1 MRIIK
6 YTYVDVHYNENEQ
19 KSADQIMKYLKRLGY
34 NLEVRDDGGHHDFCD
49 QYMKYAKILNDERQP
64 ANQVEMLTAI
74 IMEIL
79 IIITNINKP
88 QIVSKMP
95 DTVIC
100 YIHCQAQLIMNKALL
115 KRIEELFTEKLQAK
129 TGWGRNEILAAYKEA
144 VSEAILEMLDT

>member
-1 MRIIK
+1 MASSR
-6 YTYVDVHYNENEQ
+6 T
-19 KSADQIMKYLKRLGY
+19 R
-34 NLEVRDDGGHHDFCD
+34 
-49 QYMKYAKILNDERQP
+49 
-64 ANQVEMLTAI
+64 
-74 IMEIL
+74 IL
-79 IIITNINKP
+79 IGITNINKP

-95 DTVIC
+95 DTAIC